1 MIITTMIFFKK
12 GDQDMKRKTRSFI
25 IALCTL
31 AFGIM
36 LITPVIYAADEI
48 TITGVIF
55 SSEGI
60 IRTTDRQEYII

>member
-1 MIITTMIFFKK
+1 
-12 GDQDMKRKTRSFI
+12 MKRKTRSFI